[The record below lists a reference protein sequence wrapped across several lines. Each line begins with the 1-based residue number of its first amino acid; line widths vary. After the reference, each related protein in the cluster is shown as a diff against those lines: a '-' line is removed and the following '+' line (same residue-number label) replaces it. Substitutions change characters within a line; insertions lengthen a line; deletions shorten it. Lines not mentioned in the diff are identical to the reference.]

1 MMADLCETPMDSK
14 LLRVSEYLSACKA
27 KSDFNPMAIAPLLP
41 YVFVLEI
48 ERGVATLQPRLR
60 VRLMG
65 GELDI
70 AFGRSLVG
78 KYLETFIHGPRGGE
92 VIEGFHD
99 CANTHEPLWMRQIV
113 QIQDKSPRFV
123 EGVLFYLAPERI
135 YGALLVG
142 SLTHDERS
150 SFERKSLRSPAGR
163 ATIRPLVAAAH

>member
-1 MMADLCETPMDSK
+1 MDSK
-14 LLRVSEYLSACKA
+14 LLRVSEYLSACKTN
-27 KSDFNPMAIAPLLP
+27 SDFNPMAIAGLLP
-41 YVFVLEI
+41 HVFVLGI
-48 ERGVATLQPRLR
+48 ERDVATQQPRLR

-78 KYLETFIHGPRGGE
+78 KYLETFIHGPRGSE

-113 QIQDKSPRFV
+113 QIQNKSPRFV
-123 EGVLFYLAPERI
+123 EGILFYLAPERI

-150 SFERKSLRSPAGR
+150 SFERKPLRSPVER
-163 ATIRPLVAAAH
+163 ANSRQLDTAAAH